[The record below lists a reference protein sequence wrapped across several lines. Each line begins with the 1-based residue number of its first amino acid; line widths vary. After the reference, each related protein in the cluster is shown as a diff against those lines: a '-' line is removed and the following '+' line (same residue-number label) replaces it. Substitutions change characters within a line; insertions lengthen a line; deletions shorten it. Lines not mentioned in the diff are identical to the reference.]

1 MNTQERV
8 QELRRTF
15 AAPGADTVQLLCE
28 RHLESDVAFT
38 VVDADLGFNDV
49 TYGELSV
56 KSLQFA
62 AALASL
68 GIQRGDR
75 VATLMGTSVELV
87 VALLGIWRLGAV
99 DVPLFTAFAPDAIS
113 SRLRASTAKLVIC
126 DAEQRSKLVPPG
138 HVPNDASTPVIVA
151 HGEAFGYDS
160 SFAEMVQG
168 RGAFSFLNADDG
180 SLAAGGSVAIGG
192 DGVLVE
198 RFTSEPTSSTRSVPL
213 LLQSVASF
221 ASYQELALDV
231 RDEDVFFNVADPDD
245 AYGLYF
251 ALLGPMACGTRSII
265 VAAELSPAILWSVLH
280 KFKVTNFAAESTVYL
295 ALRAASEPGSSA
307 RLRRA
312 SSVGVPLTPDVME
325 WGQESFGVEIKEH
338 CGHAELGMSLEG
350 QE

>member
-1 MNTQERV
+1 MNAQERI
-8 QELRRTF
+8 QELRHSF

-28 RHLESDVAFT
+28 RHPEGDVAFT

-56 KSLQFA
+56 KSRQFA

-99 DVPLFTAFAPDAIS
+99 DVPLLTAFAPDAIS
-113 SRLRASTAKLVIC
+113 ARLRASTAKLVIC
-126 DAEQRSKLVPPG
+126 DADQRSKLVPAG
-138 HVPNDASTPVIVA
+138 HVPNDASTPVVVA

-160 SFAEMVQG
+160 SFAEMVLG
-168 RGAFSFLNADDG
+168 RGAFSFLTADDG
-180 SLAAGGSVAIGG
+180 SLATGGSVAVGG

-198 RFTSEPTSSTRSVPL
+198 LFTSEPASSARAVPL
-213 LLQSVASF
+213 PLRSVASF
-221 ASYQELALDV
+221 VSYQEFALDV
-231 RDEDVFFNVADPDD
+231 RDEDVFFNVADPGC

-251 ALLGPMACGTRSII
+251 ALMGPLAGGTRSII
-265 VAAELSPAILWSVLH
+265 VAAAPSPAIIWSVLQ
-280 KFKVTNFAAESTVYL
+280 KFKVTNFAAESTVYT
-295 ALRAASEPGSSA
+295 ALRAGSEPGASA

-312 SSVGVPLTPDVME
+312 SSVGVPLTPDVIE
-325 WGQESFGVEIKEH
+325 WGKESFGVEIVEH
-338 CGHAELGMSLEG
+338 YGYAGLGMSLEG